1 MDDCLFCKIVNGDV
15 PSKKIYEDD
24 LVIGILDLYPN
35 GEGHTLIIPKKHYT
49 DYKELPDEL
58 VLHINKVMKKL
69 ADKLEEKLHK
79 NSTTFIVNYM
89 DAQVIKHFH
98 QHIIPGYNQKINK
111 SQDEVYKLMTED

>member
-58 VLHINKVMKKL
+58 VLHINKVMKEV